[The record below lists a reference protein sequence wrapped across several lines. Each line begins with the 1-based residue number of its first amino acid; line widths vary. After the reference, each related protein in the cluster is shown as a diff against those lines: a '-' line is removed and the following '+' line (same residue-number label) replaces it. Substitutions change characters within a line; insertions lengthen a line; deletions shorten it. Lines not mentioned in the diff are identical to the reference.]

1 MTEDWKPK
9 TELGAKVKS
18 KEIQDIDE
26 ILNKGQKILESEI
39 TDILI
44 PNLESYLI
52 EIGQSKG
59 KFGGGKR
66 SIWRQTQKKTKEGNK
81 IEFTTCCIVGN
92 RNGYIGLGLGK
103 SKETVPSRDKARRNA
118 RLNIMRIR
126 RGSGSWESD
135 SREAHSIPFAV
146 TGRCGS
152 VRLTLLPAPKGKGL
166 CIEKECAKILVLAG
180 IKDIWAKVSGQTRTK
195 LNLIFALM
203 DALRKLGEV
212 KVRSEDIAKLGI
224 IEGRLVQ
231 EEKVLA

>member
-81 IEFTTCCIVGN
+81 AKFATMTAVGN
-92 RNGYIGLGLGK
+92 HDGYIGIGFGK
-103 SKETVPSRDKARRNA
+103 SKETMPARQKSLRQA
-118 RLNIMRIR
+118 KLNITKIK
-126 RGSGSWESD
+126 RGCGSWECNCG
-135 SREAHSIPFAV
+135 EPHSIPFQV
-146 TGRCGS
+146 EGKCGS
-152 VRLTLLPAPKGKGL
+152 IKIILKPAPKGTGL
-166 CIEKECAKILVLAG
+166 ITEDSVQKILNLAG
-180 IKDIWAKVSGQTRTK
+180 IRDIYSKTFGQTKVRINLTK
-195 LNLIFALM
+195 ALV
-203 DALRKLGEV
+203 DALKQLSQMRVKPDYVEKAGVIDGRK
-212 KVRSEDIAKLGI
+212 K
-224 IEGRLVQ
+224 
-231 EEKVLA
+231 